1 MFTACQWRGI
11 QVIWFVNVYRL
22 PVVRDINYS
31 VRKCFPVPLGA
42 GNFFIGMGNVME
54 IVTGKSYHISDDFFV
69 KVSDPML
76 MTNKE
81 DGKYRPHFFFF
92 KDAKT
97 DGIYWAIPQSSRTL
111 KYKEIVKKK
120 IAKYGKCNTI
130 IIGEFGGKEN
140 AFLIQNMF
148 PITEKYVDHEHTIGG
163 KSVKIHSSLSES
175 IISNAKEVLALHRR
189 GVNLIFPDVDR
200 IYDLMADELSEKELC
215 YTNSD

>member
-1 MFTACQWRGI
+1 MFPCAAW
-11 QVIWFVNVYRL
+11 YRE
-22 PVVRDINYS
+22 
-31 VRKCFPVPLGA
+31 
-42 GNFFIGMGNVME
+42 FFIGVC
-54 IVTGKSYHISDDFFV
+54 IVVDIITGKSYHISDDFFK

-81 DGKYRPHFFFF
+81 DEKYRPHFFFF

-97 DGIYWAIPQSSRTL
+97 NGIYWAVPQSSRTI
-111 KYKEIVKKK
+111 KYKEIIKKK

-148 PITEKYVDHEHTIGG
+148 PITEKYVDHEHTIDG
-163 KSVKIHSSLSES
+163 KSVKIHSTLSAN

-200 IYDLMADELSEKELC
+200 IYDLMASELSEKALC
-215 YTNSD
+215 CANSD